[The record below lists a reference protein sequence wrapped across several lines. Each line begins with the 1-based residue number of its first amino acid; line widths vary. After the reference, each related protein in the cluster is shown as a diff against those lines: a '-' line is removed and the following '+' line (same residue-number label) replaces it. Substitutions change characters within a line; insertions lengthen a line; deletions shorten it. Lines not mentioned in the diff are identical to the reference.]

1 MVKLYHDFEDYPN
14 ANVIEKYLKDHS
26 NISIEY
32 FSVSPVLVFAQ
43 LDRDDFNV
51 SVDVNSIE
59 NFRNDAMEF
68 GISDITKGMKLINIM
83 AGPSSEI
90 GTEFE
95 TVGLIPLVINS
106 TDIFK
111 STMVTVDFSIIYQEN
126 ITMDEVE
133 LSPNGEGLSIRYS
146 YRDNPDMISTDVM
159 DIMDLVKDL
168 ESKVSFKIPYDEDA
182 GEYVQQFFNNMIESY
197 SEPGQLISTSF
208 LDYTHLFVYNLSN
221 EYKILDILEGDT
233 KIVNMDPRIVTEE
246 AIIPGDRFNRTYDKP
261 VDPVIKLPYIIY
273 PYDYYLWDGSTIIRG
288 GDSSM
293 DAYTIL
299 KKSDIH
305 SNQLIPMLLNDT
317 YLQSLLASL
326 PSELMRKLKIPRAK
340 FQNLPMGPD

>member
-1 MVKLYHDFEDYPN
+1 
-14 ANVIEKYLKDHS
+14 
-26 NISIEY
+26 
-32 FSVSPVLVFAQ
+32 
-43 LDRDDFNV
+43 
-51 SVDVNSIE
+51 
-59 NFRNDAMEF
+59 
-68 GISDITKGMKLINIM
+68 M